1 MINMSIRWRLIFLS
15 TVSVLI
21 MFGFTVNEVLK
32 NEKKMNHL
40 ETTRIKVEA
49 LQSFNTI
56 SSDAYR
62 WLVLSN
68 DSSEKGL
75 LLLKLK
81 TDLTR
86 LAQYEK
92 QLQQFDSNWTVEPQ
106 LVELKSVLERLARVT
121 SSINRDASQVTDNNT
136 QLTERAFDLLK
147 GVLMELSEYRINIV
161 DEKVSQA
168 NAMFIN
174 LTHYVFWTQREAW
187 LSYRLYRSPELID
200 QYLLSYVGALERQQQ
215 LLDMFFRSGSRSSE
229 IRKLLS
235 TFSKDEFQNRFT
247 DRILKGD
254 FSSPE
259 IYEHVEGLERKKLAI
274 SKAVGAY
281 TKQLQF
287 DLTNNIAQQK
297 KQTLI
302 MTLLILAISGVLLWL
317 GVATS
322 LRLNRNLSIILR
334 GGSECADSY
343 GEPKVI
349 QIQGNDELTEFTETL
364 NRVMERNYLH
374 NKELITAKEDAISAN
389 KAKSA
394 FLANMS
400 HEIRT
405 PLNGIIGMA
414 EILSQSQ
421 LSANQQEVLGD
432 IESSSHSLLVL
443 LNDILDLSK
452 IESGNL
458 MLSPHNA
465 DLREAVYDSV
475 SVILSKAISKD
486 IELDIN
492 IDYQTPQQLFF
503 DEYRVRQVLTNL
515 LSNAIKFTSK
525 GTITTD
531 IAYTSMSMGRGK
543 LECSVSDTGIGIE
556 PEKLESIFEPF
567 TQEDG
572 SITRQFGGTGLGLAI
587 CRQLVDLMGG
597 YITARSVKGEG
608 STFTFCLYVDVVEAP
623 VQTFDNLSRATIIS
637 NSFNYLD
644 QLVKECERLNVRA
657 NVVSSIAALSE
668 SVKESDLILYCHTLH
683 HSMEKDLAT
692 LKVIYPLARV
702 IVCQHHLFKTNLI
715 TETVHSTHTLPFLGR
730 RFLTS
735 LQSLDVGEEQASA
748 VEPKD
753 EEVRSLN
760 RRILIVED
768 NLMNQKIASFFLEQ
782 AGYEYLIASNGQEAV
797 DVITQ
802 GAQFDAILMDCMMPV
817 MDGITATRAIR
828 QWETTQQAAPLPI
841 IALTAS
847 VLEEDIKDCFEAGMN
862 AYLPKPY
869 KSHQLYDLFSS
880 LDIV

>member
-1 MINMSIRWRLIFLS
+1 
-15 TVSVLI
+15 
-21 MFGFTVNEVLK
+21 MFGFTVNQVIK
-32 NEKKMNHL
+32 NDTKMKNL

-49 LQSFNTI
+49 LQSFNTV
-56 SSDAYR
+56 SSNAHR

-68 DSSEKGL
+68 DSSEKGQL
-75 LLLKLK
+75 LLTLQSELDRLSQYGARLKQSDENLNIEPL
-81 TDLTR
+81 LT
-86 LAQYEK
+86 
-92 QLQQFDSNWTVEPQ
+92 
-106 LVELKSVLERLARVT
+106 ELKSVVMSLTNA
-121 SSINRDASQVTDNNT
+121 T
-136 QLTERAFDLLK
+136 QGSGNQALIEKAFGLLK
-147 GVLMELSEYRINIV
+147 GVLLQLSEYRV
-161 DEKVSQA
+161 ALLDEDISQA
-168 NAMFIN
+168 DAMFVH
-174 LTHYVFWTQREAW
+174 LTNYVFWSQREAW
-187 LSYRLYRSPELID
+187 LSYSLYRSPEQKN
-200 QYLLSYVGALERQQQ
+200 QYLLSYISALDRQQQ
-215 LLDMFFRSGSRSSE
+215 LLETFFQSDTSSPS
-229 IRKLLS
+229 IRQLLNTVS
-235 TFSKDEFQNRFT
+235 QDEFQDKFAT
-247 DRILKGD
+247 RILEGEL
-254 FSSPE
+254 SSPE
-259 IYEHVEGLERKKLAI
+259 VYEHLKSLEVKKRAI
-274 SKAVGAY
+274 SQAISAY

-287 DLTNNIAQQK
+287 DLTNNIALQK
-297 KQTLI
+297 RQTLMI
-302 MTLLILAISGVLLWL
+302 SFLILAVSGVLLWL
-317 GVATS
+317 GAMIS
-322 LRLNRNLSIILR
+322 IRLNRNLSMILK
-334 GGSECADSY
+334 GVSECADND
-343 GEPKVI
+343 GKPNTIKIE
-349 QIQGNDELTEFTETL
+349 GNDELAEFTETL
-364 NRVMERNYLH
+364 NRVMERTYQRNQ
-374 NKELITAKEDAISAN
+374 ELIEAKEDAVSAN

-414 EILSQSQ
+414 EILSQSK
-421 LSANQQEVLGD
+421 LSPNQQEVLGD

-486 IELDIN
+486 IELDVN
-492 IDYQTPQQLFF
+492 IDSQTPPQLFF

-515 LSNAIKFTSK
+515 LSNAIKFTSN

-531 IAYTSMSMGRGK
+531 IAYTPMSMGRGK

-608 STFTFCLYVDVVEAP
+608 STFTFCLYVDVVETQ
-623 VQTFDNLSRATIIS
+623 VQSFENLSRATIIS

-644 QLVKECERLNVRA
+644 QLVKECERLNIKPK
-657 NVVSSIAALSE
+657 VVGSISSLDEEI
-668 SVKESDLILYCHTLH
+668 KESDFVLYCHTLH
-683 HSMEKDLAT
+683 HSLQSDLAA
-692 LKVIYPLARV
+692 LKEQYPLDRV

-715 TETVHSTHTLPFLGR
+715 TESVHSTHTLPFLGR
-730 RFLTS
+730 RFLNS
-735 LQSLDVGEEQASA
+735 LLSLDENEELVPEAKS
-748 VEPKD
+748 EK
-753 EEVRSLN
+753 EEVRPLN

-802 GAQFDAILMDCMMPV
+802 GAQFDAVLMDCMMPV

-828 QWETTQQAAPLPI
+828 QWEIEQQATPLPI

>member
-21 MFGFTVNEVLK
+21 MFGFTVNQVLK
-32 NEKKMNHL
+32 NDKKMNNL

-68 DSSEKGL
+68 DSPDKGQL
-75 LLLKLK
+75 LLTLQSELGRLNQYGIKLQQSDSHWSIESQLMELK
-81 TDLTR
+81 TVLMS
-86 LAQYEK
+86 LA
-92 QLQQFDSNWTVEPQ
+92 
-106 LVELKSVLERLARVT
+106 
-121 SSINRDASQVTDNNT
+121 SSPENAENE
-136 QLTERAFDLLK
+136 QLTERAFRLFKD
-147 GVLMELSEYRINIV
+147 VLMELSEFHIALVDGNI
-161 DEKVSQA
+161 DQTE
-168 NAMFIN
+168 AMFIHLSN
-174 LTHYVFWTQREAW
+174 YVFWTQREAW
-187 LSYRLYRSPELID
+187 LSYSLYRSPELRN

-215 LLDMFFRSGSRSSE
+215 LLDTFFRSDTRSPE
-229 IRKLLS
+229 IRQLLNAVA
-235 TFSKDEFQNRFT
+235 KDDFQAKFIS
-247 DRILKGD
+247 RILKGD

-259 IYEHVEGLERKKLAI
+259 IYEHLKSLEIKKRAI
-274 SKAVGAY
+274 SKAISSY

-287 DLTNNIAQQK
+287 ELTNNIALQK
-297 KQTLI
+297 RQTLVI
-302 MTLLILAISGVLLWL
+302 SLLILVVSGVLLWL
-317 GVATS
+317 GAMTS
-322 LRLNRNLSIILR
+322 IHLNRNLSLILK
-334 GGSECADSY
+334 GVSECADSD
-343 GEPKVI
+343 GKPKMI
-349 QIQGNDELTEFTETL
+349 KIDGNDELVEFTDTL
-364 NRVMERNYLH
+364 NRVMERNYQH
-374 NKELITAKEDAISAN
+374 NQELVEAKEDAVSAN

-405 PLNGIIGMA
+405 PLNGMIGMA
-414 EILSQSQ
+414 EILSQSK
-421 LSANQQEVLGD
+421 LSPNQQEVLGD

-486 IELDIN
+486 IELDVN
-492 IDYQTPQQLFF
+492 IDSQTPAQLFF

-515 LSNAIKFTSK
+515 LSNAIKFTSN

-531 IAYTSMSMGRGK
+531 IAYTPMSMGRGK

-608 STFTFCLYVDVVEAP
+608 STFTFCLYVDVVETQ
-623 VQTFDNLSRATIIS
+623 VQSFENLNRATIIS

-644 QLVKECERLNVRA
+644 QLVKECERLNIKPK
-657 NVVSSIAALSE
+657 VVGSISSLDEEI
-668 SVKESDLILYCHTLH
+668 KESDFVLYCHTLH
-683 HSMEKDLAT
+683 HSLQSDLAA
-692 LKVIYPLARV
+692 LKTQYPLDRV

-715 TETVHSTHTLPFLGR
+715 TESVHSTHTLPFLGR
-730 RFLTS
+730 RFLNS
-735 LQSLDVGEEQASA
+735 LLSLDANEELVPEAKS
-748 VEPKD
+748 EK
-753 EEVRSLN
+753 EEVRPLN

-782 AGYEYLIASNGQEAV
+782 AGYEYLITSNGQEAV

-802 GAQFDAILMDCMMPV
+802 GAQFDAVLMDCMMPV

-828 QWETTQQAAPLPI
+828 QWELEQQATPLPI

-847 VLEEDIKDCFEAGMN
+847 VLEEDIKDCFDAGMN

>member
-1 MINMSIRWRLIFLS
+1 
-15 TVSVLI
+15 
-21 MFGFTVNEVLK
+21 MFGFTVNQVLK
-32 NEKKMNHL
+32 NDKKMNNL

-68 DSSEKGL
+68 DSPDKGQL
-75 LLLKLK
+75 LLTLQSELGRLNQYGIKLQQSDSHWSIESQLMELK
-81 TDLTR
+81 TVLMS
-86 LAQYEK
+86 LA
-92 QLQQFDSNWTVEPQ
+92 
-106 LVELKSVLERLARVT
+106 
-121 SSINRDASQVTDNNT
+121 SSPENAENE
-136 QLTERAFDLLK
+136 QLTERAFRLLK
-147 GVLMELSEYRINIV
+147 DVLMELSEFHIALVDGNI
-161 DEKVSQA
+161 DQTE
-168 NAMFIN
+168 AMFIHLSN
-174 LTHYVFWTQREAW
+174 YVFWTQREAW
-187 LSYRLYRSPELID
+187 LSYSLYRSPELRN

-215 LLDMFFRSGSRSSE
+215 LLDTFFRSDTRSPE
-229 IRKLLS
+229 IRQLLNAVA
-235 TFSKDEFQNRFT
+235 KDDFQAKFIS
-247 DRILKGD
+247 RILKGD

-259 IYEHVEGLERKKLAI
+259 IYEYLKSLEIKKRAI
-274 SKAVGAY
+274 SKAISSY

-287 DLTNNIAQQK
+287 ELTNNIALQK
-297 KQTLI
+297 RQTLVI
-302 MTLLILAISGVLLWL
+302 SLLILVVSGVLLWL
-317 GVATS
+317 GAMTS
-322 LRLNRNLSIILR
+322 IHLNRNLSLILK
-334 GGSECADSY
+334 GVSECADSD
-343 GEPKVI
+343 GKPKMI
-349 QIQGNDELTEFTETL
+349 KIDGNDELVEFTDTL
-364 NRVMERNYLH
+364 NRVMERNYQH
-374 NKELITAKEDAISAN
+374 NQELVEAKEDAVSAN

-414 EILSQSQ
+414 EILSQSK
-421 LSANQQEVLGD
+421 LSPNQQEVLGD

-486 IELDIN
+486 IELDVN
-492 IDYQTPQQLFF
+492 IDSQTPAQLFF

-515 LSNAIKFTSK
+515 LSNAIKFTSN

-531 IAYTSMSMGRGK
+531 IAYTPMSMGRGK

-608 STFTFCLYVDVVEAP
+608 STFTFCLYVDVVETQ
-623 VQTFDNLSRATIIS
+623 VQSFENLNRATIIS

-644 QLVKECERLNVRA
+644 QLVKECERLNIKPKV
-657 NVVSSIAALSE
+657 VGSVSSLDEEI
-668 SVKESDLILYCHTLH
+668 KGSDFVLYCHTLH
-683 HSMEKDLAT
+683 HSLQSDLAA
-692 LKVIYPLARV
+692 LKTQYPLDRV

-715 TETVHSTHTLPFLGR
+715 TESVHSTHTLPFLGR
-730 RFLTS
+730 RFLNS
-735 LQSLDVGEEQASA
+735 LLSLDANEELVPEAKS
-748 VEPKD
+748 EK
-753 EEVRSLN
+753 EEVRPLN

-782 AGYEYLIASNGQEAV
+782 AGYEYLITSNGQEAV

-802 GAQFDAILMDCMMPV
+802 GAQFDAVLMDCMMPV

-828 QWETTQQAAPLPI
+828 QWELEQQATPLPI

-847 VLEEDIKDCFEAGMN
+847 VLEEDIKDCFDAGMN

>member
-32 NEKKMNHL
+32 NDEKMNHL

-49 LQSFNTI
+49 LQSFNTV

-68 DSSEKGL
+68 DSPEKGQL
-75 LLLKLK
+75 LLTLQSEL
-81 TDLTR
+81 DRLT
-86 LAQYEK
+86 QYGMR
-92 QLQQFDSNWTVEPQ
+92 LQQFDSNWSIDPQ
-106 LVELKSVLERLARVT
+106 LAELKKLLM
-121 SSINRDASQVTDNNT
+121 SIASAPETTDNR

-147 GVLMELSEYRINIV
+147 DVLIELSEYRMALV
-161 DEKVSQA
+161 DENIGQA
-168 NAMFIN
+168 DAMFIN

-187 LSYRLYRSPELID
+187 LSFSLYRSPEFKN

-215 LLDMFFRSGSRSSE
+215 LLDTFFRSDTRSPN
-229 IRKLLS
+229 IRQLLNAVA
-235 TFSKDEFQNRFT
+235 KDEFQDKFT
-247 DRILKGD
+247 SRILKGD

-259 IYEHVEGLERKKLAI
+259 IYQHLKSLEVKKRAI
-274 SKAVGAY
+274 SNAIGAY
-281 TKQLQF
+281 TNQIQF
-287 DLTNNIAQQK
+287 ELTKNIALQK
-297 KQTLI
+297 RQTLV
-302 MTLLILAISGVLLWL
+302 MTLLILIASGVLMWL

-322 LRLNRNLSIILR
+322 LRLNKNLSIILK
-334 GGSECADSY
+334 GVSECADSY
-343 GEPKVI
+343 GQPKVI
-349 QIQGNDELTEFTETL
+349 HIQGNDELAEFTETL

-421 LSANQQEVLGD
+421 LSPNQQEVLGD

-475 SVILSKAISKD
+475 SVIQSKAISKD

-492 IDYQTPQQLFF
+492 IDYQTPSQLFF

-531 IAYTSMSMGRGK
+531 IAYTPMSMGRGK

-668 SVKESDLILYCHTLH
+668 SVKESDFILYCHTLH

-692 LKVIYPLARV
+692 LKAIYPLARV

-735 LQSLDVGEEQASA
+735 LQSLDVGEEQTPQ
-748 VEPKD
+748 VEAKD

-802 GAQFDAILMDCMMPV
+802 GAQFDAVLMDCMMPV

-828 QWETTQQAAPLPI
+828 QWEADQQVTPLPI

>member
-1 MINMSIRWRLIFLS
+1 
-15 TVSVLI
+15 

-32 NEKKMNHL
+32 NDEKMNHL

-49 LQSFNTI
+49 LQFFNTV

-68 DSSEKGL
+68 DSPEKGQL
-75 LLLKLK
+75 LLTLQSEL
-81 TDLTR
+81 DRLTQYGMR
-86 LAQYEK
+86 LQR
-92 QLQQFDSNWTVEPQ
+92 FDSNWSIDPQ
-106 LVELKSVLERLARVT
+106 LAELKKLLMILAST
-121 SSINRDASQVTDNNT
+121 PETTDSRK
-136 QLTERAFDLLK
+136 LTERAFDLLK
-147 GVLMELSEYRINIV
+147 DVLMELSEYRMALVDGNIG
-161 DEKVSQA
+161 QA
-168 NAMFIN
+168 EAMFIN

-187 LSYRLYRSPELID
+187 LSFSLYRSPELRN

-215 LLDMFFRSGSRSSE
+215 LLDTFFRSDTRSPE
-229 IRKLLS
+229 IRQLLNAVA
-235 TFSKDEFQNRFT
+235 KDDFQDKFIS
-247 DRILKGD
+247 RILKGD

-259 IYEHVEGLERKKLAI
+259 IYQHLKSLEVKKRAI
-274 SKAVGAY
+274 SNAIGAY
-281 TKQLQF
+281 TNQIQF
-287 DLTNNIAQQK
+287 ELTKNIALQK
-297 KQTLI
+297 RQTLV
-302 MTLLILAISGVLLWL
+302 MTLLILIASGVLMRL

-322 LRLNRNLSIILR
+322 LRLNRNLSIILK
-334 GGSECADSY
+334 GVSECADSY
-343 GEPKVI
+343 GQPKVI
-349 QIQGNDELTEFTETL
+349 RIQGNDELAEFTETL

-421 LSANQQEVLGD
+421 LSPNQQEVLGD

-458 MLSPHNA
+458 MLSRHNA

-475 SVILSKAISKD
+475 SVIQSKAISKD

-492 IDYQTPQQLFF
+492 IDYQTPSQLFF

-531 IAYTSMSMGRGK
+531 IAYTPMSMGRGK

-668 SVKESDLILYCHTLH
+668 SVKESDFILYCHTLH

-715 TETVHSTHTLPFLGR
+715 RETVHSTHTLPFLGR

-735 LQSLDVGEEQASA
+735 LQSLDVGEEQTPQ
-748 VEPKD
+748 VEAKD

-802 GAQFDAILMDCMMPV
+802 GAQFDAVLMDCMMPV

-828 QWETTQQAAPLPI
+828 QWEADQQVTPLPI